1 MKSMTKTQQGF
12 TLVELIIVIVILG
25 ILAVTAAP
33 RFLNLSQDAN
43 AAVLSA
49 VEGSIVSANSIV
61 YGKSVI
67 AGEHLDLTGS
77 VNVGPGS
84 DVATTLGYAKA
95 TSAALTAMIELP
107 EGFEVW
113 STDEDEGLVAED
125 VTAGVDPSVDH
136 ILPADRGTI
145 RVGPSLVALNDVDSA
160 ATLLCYLEYRAAH
173 NTDGTGAPIVKPE
186 IVIVSTGC

>member
-1 MKSMTKTQQGF
+1 MNKVRTQQGF

-49 VEGSIVSANSIV
+49 VEGSIVSANAIV

-67 AGEHLDLTGS
+67 AGDQLDLTGT
-77 VNVGPGS
+77 VTVAPG
-84 DVATTLGYAKA
+84 VTVPTTLGYAKA

-107 EGFEVW
+107 EGFTVW
-113 STDEDEGLVAED
+113 STNEDEGLVAETVTNGSAPD
-125 VTAGVDPSVDH
+125 VNHITAD
-136 ILPADRGTI
+136 DRGTI
-145 RVGPSLVALNDVDSA
+145 RVGPSLAALNTEDSA
-160 ATLLCYLEYRAAH
+160 ASVLCYLEYRAAH
-173 NTDGTGAPIVKPE
+173 NTDETGAPIVKPQ